1 MENKVKKQTVKK
13 PVKKTSFLKKY
24 WHIIVIS
31 VLLLFGMMQCTKSCN
46 RSGNI
51 KLQNIEIQKR
61 DSIIDNLEVQVDTL
75 TNSLHYYIALYE
87 SETKHNSN
95 FASIATGNQNDL
107 YNQMNQLN
115 AQILSLQNEK
125 ILLDNTIRRL
135 NSENSILKDS
145 ILYYKDMIKQE

>member
-1 MENKVKKQTVKK
+1 MENKPKKQVKK

-24 WHIIVIS
+24 WHIIVIV
-31 VLLLFGMMQCTKSCN
+31 VLLMFGMMQCTKSCN
-46 RSGNI
+46 RSGSI
-51 KLQNIEIQKR
+51 KLQNIEMQKR
-61 DSIIDNLEVQVDTL
+61 DSIIENLEVQVDTL

-95 FASIATGNQNDL
+95 FTSIATGNQNDL

-135 NSENSILKDS
+135 NSENSMLKDS